1 MDKETLIQLTQ
12 GCCPLLFNKNLGV
25 ASADNFLVEKDLE
38 ISFQQSGAINFFYQ
52 IVNTSKSDQIGQH
65 WLLVCLVAVGKEFGH
80 RKTRKAPAR
89 RLCLKTW
96 MKYFVNIW
104 VWDPLG
110 IELSRHIWIHKRL
123 SQLSKKVANVDVIFF
138 PLQNPSSNLCGLYC
152 LLMAHNFCQILD
164 STSLWSLSHET
175 LMKKILPKISTMKMF
190 SEIDL
195 VRYFNSQCKE
205 ISNTLYTRIL

>member
-1 MDKETLIQLTQ
+1 MDNETLIQLTQ
-12 GCCPLLFNKNLGV
+12 RCCPLLFNKNLGV
-25 ASADNFLVEKDLE
+25 ASADNFLVEKDFKK
-38 ISFQQSGAINFFYQ
+38 SFQQSGAINFFYQ

-65 WLLVCLVAVGKEFGH
+65 WLLVCLVAVGH
-80 RKTRKAPAR
+80 RKRTKTPAR
-89 RLCLKTW
+89 SFCLKTW

-110 IELSRHIWIHKRL
+110 LELSRHIWIHKRL
-123 SQLSKKVANVDVIFF
+123 SQLSKKVANVDVIYF

-164 STSLWSLSHET
+164 STSHWSLSHET
-175 LMKKILPKISTMKMF
+175 LMKNILPKISTMKMF

-195 VRYFNSQCKE
+195 VRYFNSHCKR
-205 ISNTLYTRIL
+205 NFKYTLY

>member
-1 MDKETLIQLTQ
+1 MDNETLIQLTQ
-12 GCCPLLFNKNLGV
+12 CCCPLLFNKKLGV
-25 ASADNFLVEKDLE
+25 ASADIFLVEKDLE
-38 ISFQQSGAINFFYQ
+38 KSFQQSGAIIFFYQ

-123 SQLSKKVANVDVIFF
+123 SQLSKCCQCRRYLF
-138 PLQNPSSNLCGLYC
+138 SS
-152 LLMAHNFCQILD
+152 AE
-164 STSLWSLSHET
+164 S
-175 LMKKILPKISTMKMF
+175 
-190 SEIDL
+190 
-195 VRYFNSQCKE
+195 
-205 ISNTLYTRIL
+205 

>member
-1 MDKETLIQLTQ
+1 MKR
-12 GCCPLLFNKNLGV
+12 LFNSHKV
-25 ASADNFLVEKDLE
+25 AALCYSTKTWASLPPTTFSLRK
-38 ISFQQSGAINFFYQ
+38 ISKKAFNNQELLIFFYQ

-89 RLCLKTW
+89 RPCLKTW

-152 LLMAHNFCQILD
+152 LLMAHNFCQI
-164 STSLWSLSHET
+164 
-175 LMKKILPKISTMKMF
+175 
-190 SEIDL
+190 
-195 VRYFNSQCKE
+195 R
-205 ISNTLYTRIL
+205 